1 MANLLKRDQIFKL
14 MNTRYED
21 KIFNKLKIHPLNL
34 IFNNSYFKLA
44 SSTSQFLRY
53 QEEGDYKTASGGI
66 CSLLIV
72 IVFGV
77 LFMGTAIDTINMDI
91 INWTSSQEF
100 LIDPVATELT
110 IDPKGKHFM
119 FAVGVMGLDIN
130 NATHRYFDLEMV

>member
-1 MANLLKRDQIFKL
+1 MKLLQRVQSLLKKVDLF
-14 MNTRYED
+14 
-21 KIFNKLKIHPLNL
+21 
-34 IFNNSYFKLA
+34 
-44 SSTSQFLRY
+44 STSQFLRY